1 MSYHYPNDGVRCPF
15 GKSDF
20 CSKDWCAMWNDDS
33 CLVRQTLIRYLD
45 DRNKI
50 IPNDTDDE
58 EIKAKIEKL
67 KKQNE
72 MLSMGFSIFQTMD
85 GSKEKLY
92 GY

>member
-1 MSYHYPNDGVRCPF
+1 MSYHYPNGVRCPF

-20 CSKDWCAMWNDDS
+20 CSKDQCAMWNDDG
-33 CLVRQTLIRYLD
+33 CLVRQALIRYLD

-72 MLSMGFSIFQTMD
+72 MLSMGFSILQTVD
-85 GSKEKLY
+85 GLKERPY

>member
-1 MSYHYPNDGVRCPF
+1 MKRCPLA
-15 GKSDF
+15 KYD
-20 CSKDWCAMWNDDS
+20 CLENHCVLWDEE
-33 CLVRQTLIRYLD
+33 CLVRQALVRYLD

-50 IPNDTDDE
+50 VPNDTNDE

-72 MLSMGFSIFQTMD
+72 MLSMGLGIFQTVD
-85 GSKEKLY
+85 GLKERPY